1 MKDNQQQG
9 QDKIQVRQRE
19 EKASFDSPGIYLPE
33 AGKNE
38 RKHKGDERIFG
49 LRFFHVKLP
58 LEILPILPQRKT
70 PCNESIAE
78 GTDNPRRIKTTK
90 MRKDKKTIHTF
101 ILY

>member
-1 MKDNQQQG
+1 MRQG
-9 QDKIQVRQRE
+9 K

-38 RKHKGDERIFG
+38 RKHKSDERIFG

-78 GTDNPRRIKTTK
+78 KPPSSLT
-90 MRKDKKTIHTF
+90 KTISWTLSWVSFWGHNELPP
-101 ILY
+101 I